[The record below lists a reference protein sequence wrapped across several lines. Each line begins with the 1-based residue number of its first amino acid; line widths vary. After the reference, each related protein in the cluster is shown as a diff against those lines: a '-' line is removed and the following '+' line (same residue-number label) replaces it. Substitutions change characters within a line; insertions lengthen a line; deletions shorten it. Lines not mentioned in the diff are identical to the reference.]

1 MKFKAIEKLTFH
13 KLSIGLSVFYLFC
26 FYCFLNDFTIV
37 IPRLILYIIIFT
49 STSVI
54 AFSINDFFDRDH
66 DSISNKINLFN
77 NNNQGYLIFIFLL
90 VTGLTIVSL
99 ILLKARILTVLLL
112 YSVPPVRLK
121 ERKLMG
127 VIADALYAH
136 VIPVFFVI
144 SMFDFKYSDHLFV
157 VFLLLVWLLL
167 FGSRNIINHQIEDVV
182 NDERSQTNTFVI
194 GFGVQKSRLL
204 NRIIFISEALLFFV
218 LLLLLPFSIYIVSVY
233 IIYLI
238 ILVLVSEKN
247 LPVDEFIQERALNE
261 FYEIHFP
268 LFVLIYFVY
277 KDSLYSFLLF
287 FHLIVFSAVYYNYLK
302 LFVKKYIK

>member
-112 YSVPPVRLK
+112 ITEYILFLMYSVPPVRLK

-182 NDERSQTNTFVI
+182 NDERSQTNTFVN
-194 GFGVQKSRLL
+194 GFGV
-204 NRIIFISEALLFFV
+204 
-218 LLLLLPFSIYIVSVY
+218 
-233 IIYLI
+233 
-238 ILVLVSEKN
+238 
-247 LPVDEFIQERALNE
+247 
-261 FYEIHFP
+261 
-268 LFVLIYFVY
+268 
-277 KDSLYSFLLF
+277 
-287 FHLIVFSAVYYNYLK
+287 
-302 LFVKKYIK
+302 